1 MARLQLLSVGAT
13 WRWPYSLVPMT
24 WVDPEHKATCITFA
38 CEAFIGKNELQK
50 ESPGI
55 RHIFSATVQLS
66 IGAHPCICN
75 AEPSTFQ
82 NDHELDI
89 HSNKIDGF

>member
-1 MARLQLLSVGAT
+1 
-13 WRWPYSLVPMT
+13 MT
-24 WVDPEHKATCITFA
+24 WVDPVNKATRITFV
-38 CEAFIGKNELQK
+38 CEAFFGKNELQK

-66 IGAHPCICN
+66 TGALNCTCN
-75 AEPSTFQ
+75 AEPNTFQ

-89 HSNKIDGF
+89 HTNKIDGF